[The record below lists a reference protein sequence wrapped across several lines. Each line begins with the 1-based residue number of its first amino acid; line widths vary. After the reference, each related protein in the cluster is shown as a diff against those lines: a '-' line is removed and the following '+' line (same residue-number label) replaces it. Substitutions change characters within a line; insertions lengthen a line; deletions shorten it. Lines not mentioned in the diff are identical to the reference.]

1 MKILITINLLDLAI
15 MLLNVGLDIKLHLP
29 QERLNNDLN
38 YLVANT
44 GAQLTAIFFFATIL
58 SGINKLT
65 IQYQTFSNVMAHVS
79 PAEMLSV
86 LAIMGL
92 SFAVSSV
99 CALGT
104 LNKTINILKL
114 NSKMRKQMIY

>member
-1 MKILITINLLDLAI
+1 MKTLITINLVDLAI
-15 MLLNVGLDIKLHLP
+15 MILNVSLDIKLHLP
-29 QERLNNDLN
+29 QKRLNNDLN

-44 GAQLTAIFFFATIL
+44 GLQLMMIFFFDAI
-58 SGINKLT
+58 SNGINKLL
-65 IQYQTFSNVMAHVS
+65 IQYQTFSNVISHVS

-92 SFAVSSV
+92 SFVVSSV